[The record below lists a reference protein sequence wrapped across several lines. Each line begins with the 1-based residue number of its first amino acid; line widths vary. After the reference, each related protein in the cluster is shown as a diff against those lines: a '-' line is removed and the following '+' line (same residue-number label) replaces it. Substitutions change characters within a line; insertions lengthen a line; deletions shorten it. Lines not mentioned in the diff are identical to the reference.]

1 MRCDWYAAT
10 IPDTPENVI
19 GFLQNNIGGELKR
32 LKTGLNGYSTRWTL
46 DDENGNPNAIIL
58 AGGNNGANPHAF
70 AGSEK
75 AVYFRELVREVWPEH
90 SVTRVDVAEDM
101 YSDGLFEEFTG
112 RLLEHGKRNRVKVS
126 TVGDWLTDSSPDG
139 RTLYLGSPTSS
150 ASIRLYEKGKQM
162 ANLIFTRNN
171 WAIPDDF
178 PINWVRLELQLRPRK
193 QQKQQA
199 AKEEIENFWGYSG
212 WTREVADDLLSVDV
226 PRVEV
231 NNWKQSDD
239 EKAMLWMARQYG
251 NLLTRRLE
259 ALGDWCSVGREIGQ
273 YIEKLKK

>member
-46 DDENGNPNAIIL
+46 DDEKGNPNAIIL

-162 ANLIFTRNN
+162 ANLLFTRNN
-171 WAIPDDF
+171 WGIPDDF
-178 PINWVRLELQLRPRK
+178 PINWVRLELQLRPQK

-199 AKEEIENFWGYSG
+199 AKEELENFWGYAG

>member
-46 DDENGNPNAIIL
+46 DDEKGNPNAIIL

-199 AKEEIENFWGYSG
+199 AKEEIENFWGYSS

>member
-10 IPDTPENVI
+10 IPDTPQNVI
-19 GFLQNNIGGELKR
+19 GFLQNNIGGQLKR
-32 LKTGLNGYSTRWTL
+32 LKTGMNGYSNRWAL

-58 AGGNNGANPHAF
+58 AGGNNGANTHAF
-70 AGSEK
+70 SGSEK

-112 RLLEHGKRNRVKVS
+112 RLLEHSKRNRVKVS
-126 TVGDWLTDSSPDG
+126 TVGDWLTDRSLDG
-139 RTLYLGSPTSS
+139 RTLYLGSKTSS
-150 ASIRLYEKGKQM
+150 AQIRLYEKGKQM
-162 ANLIFTRNN
+162 ANLLFTRNN
-171 WAIPDDF
+171 WEIPDDF
-178 PINWVRLELQLRPRK
+178 PINWVRLELQLRPQK
-193 QQKQQA
+193 QQKEQA
-199 AKEEIENFWGYSG
+199 AKEELANFWGYAG